1 MSVRYFNKNSRNR
14 CGYLIVEYAAALV
27 VIFPLVFITVFTC
40 YEMSLA
46 FMIYNALNQSAHSA
60 AMTLAKVYGSDP
72 TVAADTSLQTSYLQ
86 NITFT
91 NMVVSPNQ
99 FTVTFPA
106 NPQHSSWLDTEGN
119 VPIVVVTCAYTS
131 GQNGLTPFPY
141 PDPLNIASKITL
153 QATAVAFLE

>member
-1 MSVRYFNKNSRNR
+1 MLLSSTKKRSRNR
-14 CGYLIVEYAAALV
+14 YGAAIVEFAAALV
-27 VIFPLVFITVFTC
+27 VIFPLVFIIVFTC

-46 FMIYNALNQSAHSA
+46 FMIYNALNQSAHTA
-60 AMTLAKVYGSDP
+60 AMTLSRVYGSDP
-72 TVAADTSLQTSYLQ
+72 TVASNTAMQESFLQ
-86 NITFT
+86 NITFN

-106 NPQHSSWLDTEGN
+106 NPQQSSWLDTDGN
-119 VPIVVVTCAYTS
+119 VPVVVVTCTYTS
-131 GQNGLTPFPY
+131 GQNGLPPFPY

>member
-1 MSVRYFNKNSRNR
+1 MLARSARRKSRNR
-14 CGYLIVEYAAALV
+14 WGYLIVEFAAALL
-27 VIFPLVFITVFTC
+27 VILPIVFITVFTC

-72 TVAADTSLQTSYLQ
+72 TVAANTSLQTSYLQ

-91 NMVVSPNQ
+91 NMVVSPEQ
-99 FTVTFPA
+99 FTVTFPP

-119 VPIVVVTCAYTS
+119 VPMVVVTCTYTG
-131 GQNGLTPFPY
+131 GQNGLAPFPN

>member
-1 MSVRYFNKNSRNR
+1 MLPDSTIRKSRNR
-14 CGYLIVEYAAALV
+14 HGYAIVEFAAALV
-27 VIFPLVFITVFTC
+27 VIFPIVFLTVFTC

-46 FMIYNALNQSAHSA
+46 FMIYNALNQSAHTA

-72 TVAADTSLQTSYLQ
+72 TVANNTSLQETYLQ
-86 NITFT
+86 EIKYT

-106 NPQHSSWLDTEGN
+106 NPQRSDWLDTDGN
-119 VPIVVVTCAYTS
+119 VPIVTVTCKYTS
-131 GQNGLTPFPY
+131 GQNGLQPFPY

>member
-1 MSVRYFNKNSRNR
+1 MLAPSKERKSRNR
-14 CGYLIVEYAAALV
+14 SGSQIIEFAAAIV

-46 FMIYNALNQSAHSA
+46 FMIYNALNQSAHTA

-72 TVAADTSLQTSYLQ
+72 TVASATSLQESYLQ

-91 NMVVSPNQ
+91 NMVVSPDQ

-106 NPQHSSWLDTEGN
+106 NAQQSSWLDTEGN
-119 VPIVVVTCAYTS
+119 VPIVTVTCKYTS
-131 GQNGLTPFPY
+131 GKNGLPPFPY